1 MQQVGE
7 MMEFLNTVYLFVDR
21 FLIFFFRLTGITF
34 LDYYIGCA
42 VVALISVIL
51 GQLTLAVAFLW
62 NQRFIDRD
70 NQQVVR
76 MHNLSMK
83 ALVSKDKSAFKKINK
98 EANDA
103 FGKLFFSQIALA
115 ASSLWPIALAA
126 GWMQT
131 RFLNVE
137 FALPV
142 SLPWIG
148 DQVGYMFTFLPI
160 YVLMYILFGKIK
172 SRLPFFATMSR
183 ILKQYDS
190 RCEEKMI
197 SISDLDPS
205 LPDRPR

>member
-1 MQQVGE
+1 

-21 FLIFFFRLTGITF
+21 FLIFFFRLTGITL

-70 NQQVVR
+70 NQQVVH

-148 DQVGYMFTFLPI
+148 DHVGYMFTFLPI

-197 SISDLDPS
+197 SISDLHSS
-205 LPDRPR
+205 LSDRPR

>member
-1 MQQVGE
+1 M
-7 MMEFLNTVYLFVDR
+7 NTVYLFVDR
-21 FLIFFFRLTGITF
+21 FLIFFFRLTGITL

-62 NQRFIDRD
+62 NLRFIDRD
-70 NQQVVR
+70 NQQVVH

-83 ALVSKDKSAFKKINK
+83 ALVYKDKSAFKKINR

-148 DQVGYMFTFLPI
+148 DHVGYMFTFLPI

-197 SISDLDPS
+197 SISDLDSS
-205 LPDRPR
+205 LSDRPR